1 MPDRELATTRIA
13 LLELGE
19 ERRTA
24 REGYALLDEKRMLLA
39 ARALALLGTLEVR
52 RREWQAAWTAAL
64 AALRAA
70 LDRHGLHGLEVL
82 PAESTTLRIELHE
95 PRILGLRLPEV
106 AVEVTGGPNPG
117 PATPAAPAADPSP
130 EALACAEAWRALLV
144 LATRQAAVETA
155 LWRLGDEYRRT
166 ERRAAAIEQV
176 LLPELAVSIATIEAA
191 LESGDQE
198 ETVRVRNVAR
208 RQLRA

>member
-19 ERRTA
+19 ERQTA

-39 ARALALLGTLEVR
+39 ARALALLAALEASR
-52 RREWQAAWTAAL
+52 RDWHAAWNAAL

-82 PAESTTLRIELHE
+82 PAEPASLRIELRE

-106 AVEVTGGPNPG
+106 AVAVASGPDPG
-117 PATPAAPAADPSP
+117 QGTPGAAAADPSP

-144 LATRQAAVETA
+144 LATRRAALETA
-155 LWRLGDEYRRT
+155 LWRLRDEYRRT